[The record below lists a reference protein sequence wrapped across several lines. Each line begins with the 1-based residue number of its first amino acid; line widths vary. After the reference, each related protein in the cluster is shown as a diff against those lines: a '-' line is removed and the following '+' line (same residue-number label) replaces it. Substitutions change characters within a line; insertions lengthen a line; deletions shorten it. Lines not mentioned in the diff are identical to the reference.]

1 MRPIKIFFQDLFKF
15 MKRHILAIFS
25 KQLGVFCL
33 CYRHASFFPVYTFSV
48 FPATYAFHLCVE
60 YDNQNESLKTRYI
73 RLLKRLF
80 ELFAKIFKTRHARL
94 SGVSVTSPG
103 GIAIMQR
110 RFVLIPWNSKSN
122 SVTHWCGMLVL
133 QSSTF

>member
-15 MKRHILAIFS
+15 MKRNILAIFS

-33 CYRHASFFPVYTFSV
+33 CYRHASFFPVYTFRV

-73 RLLKRLF
+73 RLLKHNWKTLSQFQIYDWQNVFLLYVFAYFF
-80 ELFAKIFKTRHARL
+80 ELFF
-94 SGVSVTSPG
+94 
-103 GIAIMQR
+103 
-110 RFVLIPWNSKSN
+110 
-122 SVTHWCGMLVL
+122 
-133 QSSTF
+133 